1 MANLEIGELYAKYE
15 NLKEKYSAEEILEEF
30 VQEMSSN
37 QLQELL
43 EGTCKSFDEDF
54 EEL

>member
-1 MANLEIGELYAKYE
+1 MENLEMSELYAKYE

-54 EEL
+54 DEL

>member
-1 MANLEIGELYAKYE
+1 MENLEIGELYAKYE
-15 NLKEKYSAEEILEEF
+15 NLKERFSAEEILEEF
-30 VQEMSSN
+30 VQELSSN

-43 EGTCKSFDEDF
+43 EGTCKSFDVDF